1 MLDSRRDFL
10 AYCRLELGLSA
21 NTIAVYENAL
31 EHLYAGL
38 AETKVAFADAG
49 PDEIA
54 RIMIWL
60 RDTRGHAASTLA
72 TCLVAWRMYTRW
84 AVAER
89 LLARD
94 RVQLTQMPKLWTTLP
109 EVLSV
114 DEVEALLLAVPD
126 GPLRLRDRCALE
138 LLYACGGRA
147 SEVVGIGLA
156 DLREGRS
163 LVRLRGKGSKE
174 RLVPLGDKARAALRR
189 YLDDLRPT
197 LTSDAAQDRLLLSKR
212 GRPLTRQALWTL
224 VKTAGVLAG
233 ITKPVYTHLL
243 RHSFATHLLEGGADL
258 RAVQELLGHANLT
271 TTQRYTHVD
280 ARRLIE
286 VHTRFHPRAA
296 SRSPRTGESHEGRG

>member
-1 MLDSRRDFL
+1 VLDARRDFL

-21 NTIAVYENAL
+21 NTIAVYAGAL

-38 AETKVAFADAG
+38 AETGVAFADAG

-54 RIMIWL
+54 RIMAWL

-72 TCLVAWRMYTRW
+72 TCLVAWRMYARW
-84 AVAER
+84 AVAEK

-94 RVQLTQMPKLWTTLP
+94 RVSLTQMPKLWTTLP

-114 DEVEALLLAVPD
+114 EEVEALLLAAPE
-126 GPLRLRDRCALE
+126 GPLRVRDRCALE

-174 RLVPLGDKARAALRR
+174 RLVPLGEKARGALRR
-189 YLDDLRPT
+189 YLDELRPS
-197 LTSDAAQDRLLLSKR
+197 LVRDPAQDRLLLSAR
-212 GRPLTRQALWTL
+212 GRAMTRESLWRL
-224 VKTAGVLAG
+224 VKTAGLLAG

-258 RAVQELLGHANLT
+258 RVVQELLGHANMT

-280 ARRLIE
+280 ARRLID
-286 VHTRFHPRAA
+286 VHRRFHPR
-296 SRSPRTGESHEGRG
+296 SSG

>member
-1 MLDSRRDFL
+1 MLDARRDFL

-21 NTIAVYENAL
+21 NTIAVYAGAL

-38 AETKVAFADAG
+38 GETGVAFADAG
-49 PDEIA
+49 LDEIA
-54 RIMIWL
+54 RIMTWL

-72 TCLVAWRMYTRW
+72 TCLVAWRMYARW
-84 AVAER
+84 AVAEK
-89 LLARD
+89 LIARD
-94 RVQLTQMPKLWTTLP
+94 RVSLTQMPKLWTTLP

-114 DEVEALLLAVPD
+114 DEVEALLLAAPD

-147 SEVVGIGLA
+147 SEVVGIGVA

-174 RLVPLGDKARAALRR
+174 RLVPLGEKARGALRR
-189 YLDDLRPT
+189 YLDELRPS
-197 LTSDAAQDRLLLSKR
+197 LVRDPGQDRLLLSAR
-212 GRPLTRQALWTL
+212 GRPMTRQSLWTL
-224 VKTAGVLAG
+224 VKTAGLLAG

-258 RAVQELLGHANLT
+258 RAVQELLGHANMT

-280 ARRLIE
+280 ARRLID
-286 VHTRFHPRAA
+286 VHKRFHPR
-296 SRSPRTGESHEGRG
+296 SG